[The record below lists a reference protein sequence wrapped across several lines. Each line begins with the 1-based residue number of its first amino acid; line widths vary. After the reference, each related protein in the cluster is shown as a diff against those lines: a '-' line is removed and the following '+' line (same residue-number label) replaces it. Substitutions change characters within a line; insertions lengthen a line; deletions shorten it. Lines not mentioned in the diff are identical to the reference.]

1 MSHAV
6 RCLDVLLV
14 SSTCDDANSP
24 APRRLKIPHFSPS
37 FKTSTYTHLT
47 RTATLAAIAWWHL
60 CNKDLLQ
67 LLREQLGWQHF
78 HTEVCKNRRAVKSCI
93 LKSGTWPRLLP
104 LTPVHYNG
112 LTFTS
117 SPIRWAGVENHLHR
131 ISGSRMTA
139 SHSLFHVIPDNER
152 KTRRGCASASVNFR
166 DTCPSPRY
174 FSSPAP
180 RLVSLL
186 CFHPPS
192 PPPPPKQ
199 RT

>member
-1 MSHAV
+1 
-6 RCLDVLLV
+6 
-14 SSTCDDANSP
+14 
-24 APRRLKIPHFSPS
+24 
-37 FKTSTYTHLT
+37 
-47 RTATLAAIAWWHL
+47 
-60 CNKDLLQ
+60 
-67 LLREQLGWQHF
+67 
-78 HTEVCKNRRAVKSCI
+78 
-93 LKSGTWPRLLP
+93 
-104 LTPVHYNG
+104 
-112 LTFTS
+112 
-117 SPIRWAGVENHLHR
+117 
-131 ISGSRMTA
+131 MTA

-199 RT
+199 RTQEPLNGRSRGLYYTEEEGGGRRGRTAREVRDWHPNLDSSLVAHSVNSYLGMKFSRLERNQLGLFPRFADAISHFIFLQAPGHPELQCWH